1 MNKSAASLLR
11 RFYGRFMNDP
21 DRYKRDDAKAAWPK
35 MSQGAKASARRQMG
49 SLLKEVKRTNDIGDR
64 HRPRILAAIKPLIP
78 PAMPMPRIARRRLA
92 VSDRQKRRW
101 ESRARTTAAAAVE
114 GQADGD

>member
-1 MNKSAASLLR
+1 MNKSAATLLI

-21 DRYKRDDAKAAWPK
+21 DGYKCDDAKAAWSK

-78 PAMPMPRIARRRLA
+78 PVVAIPRVAGRRLDARDRRLA
-92 VSDRQKRRW
+92 KSGRGRAQLR
-101 ESRARTTAAAAVE
+101 RARTKRAA
-114 GQADGD
+114 